1 MKKIRK
7 EKHEAEMNNQKQLF
21 NKELFD
27 HQQQLEDDKKNNKKN
42 LKIQKLKKKN
52 KKKYIKKK

>member
-7 EKHEAEMNNQKQLF
+7 EKHELEVNNQKQLF

-42 LKIQKLKKKN
+42 LKIQKLKKRTRKN
-52 KKKYIKKK
+52 I

>member
-7 EKHEAEMNNQKQLF
+7 EKHEAEMNNQKPLF